1 MTRKLMFIG
10 GAALGAGMGLLF
22 APHNG
27 RKMRRVIRHR
37 ASDVRLRAEKLGD
50 GISEGAHR
58 VRSMAGETRRYFKRA
73 ARAIG
78 V

>member
-1 MTRKLMFIG
+1 MFIS

-22 APHNG
+22 APHKG

-37 ASDVRLRAEKLGD
+37 ALEVRLRAEKLGD

-58 VRSMAGETRRYFKRA
+58 VRTIAVEPLRYVRRA
-73 ARAIG
+73 ARAMG
-78 V
+78 A

>member
-1 MTRKLMFIG
+1 MFLTA
-10 GAALGAGMGLLF
+10 AALGAGMGLLF

-37 ASDVRLRAEKLGD
+37 ASEARLRAEKLGH
-50 GISEGAHR
+50 GISEGAHW
-58 VRSMAGETRRYFKRA
+58 VGATIGQPRRYFRWA

-78 V
+78 A